1 MTRPQRR
8 YSDEFRREA
17 VKLYLS
23 LREVRTLQEV
33 ADELG
38 IHLNNLRRWIRQLN
52 PGGEVGSMT
61 PAERA
66 ELTRLRKENRILKEE
81 MEILKKADAFFRES
95 DQRQN
100 DSR

>member
-8 YSDEFRREA
+8 YTDEFRHEA

-23 LREVRTLQEV
+23 VREFRTMGEV

-38 IHLNNLRRWIRQLN
+38 IHVNNLRRWLRELG
-52 PGGEVGSMT
+52 PEGKTSSMT
-61 PAERA
+61 DAERA

-81 MEILKKADAFFRES
+81 MEILKKADAFFA
-95 DQRQN
+95 
-100 DSR
+100 SRSRR

>member
-38 IHLNNLRRWIRQLN
+38 IHVNNLRRWIRQLN
-52 PGGEVGSMT
+52 SGGEVGTMT
-61 PAERA
+61 AAERA

-81 MEILKKADAFFRES
+81 MEILKKADAFFA
-95 DQRQN
+95 
-100 DSR
+100 SRSRR

>member
-23 LREVRTLQEV
+23 VREFRTMRDV

-38 IHLNNLRRWIRQLN
+38 IHRNNLARW
-52 PGGEVGSMT
+52 
-61 PAERA
+61 
-66 ELTRLRKENRILKEE
+66 LR
-81 MEILKKADAFFRES
+81 
-95 DQRQN
+95 
-100 DSR
+100 

>member
-8 YSDEFRREA
+8 YSVEFRREA

-23 LREVRTLQEV
+23 VREFRTLRDV

-38 IHLNNLRRWIRQLN
+38 IHRNNLARWVRELG
-52 PGGEVGSMT
+52 PEGEAASAT
-61 PAERA
+61 DAERA

-81 MEILKKADAFFRES
+81 IEILKKADAFFA
-95 DQRQN
+95 
-100 DSR
+100 SRSKR

>member
-8 YSDEFRREA
+8 YTDEFRREA

-23 LREVRTLQEV
+23 VREFRTMRDV

-38 IHLNNLRRWIRQLN
+38 IHRNNLARWLRELG
-52 PGGEVGSMT
+52 PEGEASSVT
-61 PAERA
+61 DAERA

-81 MEILKKADAFFRES
+81 MEILKKADAFFA
-95 DQRQN
+95 
-100 DSR
+100 SRSRR